1 MSKLFSLIL
10 GTLLFAA
17 CTAETPDSFVGKEY
31 KLQNAPANAEIT
43 LGFDGK
49 ENRFFGKSAI
59 NNYFGSY
66 TLDGDKITFGPAG
79 ATMMAGPQ
87 ELMTAEQE
95 YLQFLP
101 TVKHF
106 KLDGE
111 KLILSGAD
119 GKELVFEETGTVSE
133 N

>member
-17 CTAETPDSFVGKEY
+17 CTAETPDCFVGKEY
-31 KLQNAPANAEIT
+31 KLQNATANAEI
-43 LGFDGK
+43 

-111 KLILSGAD
+111 KLTLSGAD
-119 GKELVFEETGTVSE
+119 G
-133 N
+133 

>member
-49 ENRFFGKSAI
+49 KTVFSENRQLTIISVLTRWTAI
-59 NNYFGSY
+59 
-66 TLDGDKITFGPAG
+66 K
-79 ATMMAGPQ
+79 
-87 ELMTAEQE
+87 
-95 YLQFLP
+95 
-101 TVKHF
+101 
-106 KLDGE
+106 
-111 KLILSGAD
+111 
-119 GKELVFEETGTVSE
+119 
-133 N
+133 

>member
-31 KLQNAPANAEIT
+31 KLQN
-43 LGFDGK
+43 

-111 KLILSGAD
+111 KLTLSGAD

>member
-95 YLQFLP
+95 YLQF
-101 TVKHF
+101 
-106 KLDGE
+106 
-111 KLILSGAD
+111 
-119 GKELVFEETGTVSE
+119 
-133 N
+133 